1 MHQLTPYGAVRIK
14 VYFVRLLAFGLV
26 IGLLADT
33 ELIIT
38 ITIKVISMVMAVV
51 TPMSM
56 AAAMVKLMATN
67 IDSNSK
73 AEYIIKSFEGLRL
86 QPYYCPAGL
95 KTIGWGHVIK
105 EYEQQQMSDG
115 ISQEHADY
123 LLEQDIEQAK
133 YAIYRHCRVPLNYSQ
148 EGALISFVFNCG
160 AGAFQASSL
169 RQKLLRGEYLS
180 AADEFPK
187 WVYARGIKLKGLV
200 RRRLLERTVFL
211 HN

>member
-1 MHQLTPYGAVRIK
+1 MVTP
-14 VYFVRLLAFGLV
+14 
-26 IGLLADT
+26 
-33 ELIIT
+33 
-38 ITIKVISMVMAVV
+38 ISMVVV
-51 TPMSM
+51 
-56 AAAMVKLMATN
+56 MVKLMVTN

-86 QPYYCPAGL
+86 QPYYCLAGL

-115 ISQEHADY
+115 ISREHADY

-133 YAIYRHCRVPLNYSQ
+133 YAIYRYCRVPLNYCQ

-187 WVYARGIKLKGLV
+187 WVYARGVKLKGLAK
-200 RRRLLERTVFL
+200 RRLVEREIFL
-211 HN
+211 HNTNS